1 MQSKVLLVDIKP
13 YRNAPNGPKPI
24 SHLPKAT
31 IAEYINGQANNKIAI
46 IGLIAA
52 YCYNKFS
59 DVELPTALSFF
70 SGKRLVPI
78 MEYINGQANN
88 KIAIKN
94 VQ

>member
-1 MQSKVLLVDIKP
+1 MHGEPVGINSRLKKP

-46 IGLIAA
+46 
-52 YCYNKFS
+52 
-59 DVELPTALSFF
+59 
-70 SGKRLVPI
+70 
-78 MEYINGQANN
+78 
-88 KIAIKN
+88 KN